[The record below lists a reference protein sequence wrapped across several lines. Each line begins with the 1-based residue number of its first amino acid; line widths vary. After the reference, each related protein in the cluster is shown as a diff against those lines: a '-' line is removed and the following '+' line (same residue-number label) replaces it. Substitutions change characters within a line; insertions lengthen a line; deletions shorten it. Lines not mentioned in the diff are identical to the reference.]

1 MRSTTALHDRAMTD
15 AVLGP
20 DADFSLVL
28 GGPLYQL
35 LRRVHLSGD
44 VLQLVRRRIIVIA
57 AIGWLPLLL
66 LSAIE
71 GHVWGGEVAVPF
83 LRDADAHVRF
93 LVALPLLIIAEL
105 IVHRRMRLVARQF
118 IDRALVAGQA
128 RERFD
133 RAVASALGLRNS
145 LFAELVLIGLVYT
158 FGLFVWRTHAAM
170 EVPTWYGTVAAGRL
184 QPTAAGWW
192 LGLVSLP
199 LFLFLLFRWYFRI
212 IIWARF
218 LWQVSRIDL
227 DLAALH
233 PDRSGGLGFLTKVSD
248 AFAPLLVAQGALLA
262 GTIANQIFYAGATLP
277 EFKIEIA
284 AAVLLALL
292 FVVGPLLVFAPQL
305 EACKRAAVRRLDLL
319 ALRYAREFDGKWMG
333 AGTPEEPLI
342 GSADIQSLADLGNSY
357 ETVKQ
362 MKWMPV
368 SIDMCV
374 RLGVAMLLPVLPLA
388 LTMLSVEELLDRLL
402 KVVL

>member
-118 IDRALVAGQA
+118 IDRALVAGPA

-170 EVPTWYGTVAAGRL
+170 EVPTWYGTVAAG
-184 QPTAAGWW
+184 
-192 LGLVSLP
+192 
-199 LFLFLLFRWYFRI
+199 
-212 IIWARF
+212 
-218 LWQVSRIDL
+218 
-227 DLAALH
+227 
-233 PDRSGGLGFLTKVSD
+233 
-248 AFAPLLVAQGALLA
+248 
-262 GTIANQIFYAGATLP
+262 QIG
-277 EFKIEIA
+277 
-284 AAVLLALL
+284 
-292 FVVGPLLVFAPQL
+292 
-305 EACKRAAVRRLDLL
+305 RAHV
-319 ALRYAREFDGKWMG
+319 
-333 AGTPEEPLI
+333 
-342 GSADIQSLADLGNSY
+342 
-357 ETVKQ
+357 
-362 MKWMPV
+362 
-368 SIDMCV
+368 
-374 RLGVAMLLPVLPLA
+374 
-388 LTMLSVEELLDRLL
+388 
-402 KVVL
+402 